1 MDIQSDKPKKISVS
15 IGGISYQLVSDET
28 ESYMKDIASK
38 ADEAIKKML
47 QNNPSLSNIQATVLA
62 MVNLIDIMTK
72 EMSEIDK
79 MRARLEELSFSEAK
93 AKHELYL
100 QREHGFE
107 LKKEIL
113 RVNEL
118 NRQLE
123 LEVAALRQDIDKEDG
138 VDCGEGIPTDIAIGS
153 DNNIDK
159 IANDIEQIL
168 SDEIIDNGNSKVEKN
183 ENFYES
189 ALESG
194 KEFENSDMKSTNNVM
209 HSSANDINDMNSDNA
224 TDIDT
229 GTLADLNTDNATD
242 VDTSA
247 LTDINTD
254 NATDIDTSALT
265 DMNTDNAT
273 DIDTGVLTDM
283 NTDNAADIVTSV
295 VVDSDNKNNIETGF
309 NYNVKNVTRPAS
321 EMNNKLDFKNVKNA
335 DRTDEP
341 VSTSIASDFDSQSL
355 FSQESDS
362 VESEESLDS
371 MDSMDSMESIESE
384 ESAYIDEDDL
394 SYEGQTEESDYAD
407 DLSDDPDSFH
417 HYKQQSLDDIFH

>member
-138 VDCGEGIPTDIAIGS
+138 VDCGEGIPADIAIGT

-183 ENFYES
+183 EIFYES

-194 KEFENSDMKSTNNVM
+194 KEFENSHMKSTNNVM
-209 HSSANDINDMNSDNA
+209 GSSANDIDDMNSDNA

-229 GTLADLNTDNATD
+229 GTLADLNTDNTSD
-242 VDTSA
+242 IDTGTLADLNS
-247 LTDINTD
+247 D
-254 NATDIDTSALT
+254 NATDIATGTLADL
-265 DMNTDNAT
+265 NTDNAS
-273 DIDTGVLTDM
+273 
-283 NTDNAADIVTSV
+283 DIVNTNV
-295 VVDSDNKNNIETGF
+295 ADTDNKNNIVTGY

-355 FSQESDS
+355 FSQESDN
-362 VESEESLDS
+362 VD
-371 MDSMDSMESIESE
+371 SE